1 MPIELGVHPVSVVR
15 YAVEAVVSDAID
27 DLEAMVRWETLVE
40 LYECEHGPMEVAPS
54 FHWTFS

>member
-40 LYECEHGPMEVAPS
+40 LYPKSTA
-54 FHWTFS
+54 